1 MFLSERTHCVREVG
15 VREVSAPVRARH
27 SQAAL
32 VSLPPA
38 LLLADA
44 NRMLALSRTKG
55 YLMARTG
62 QYPCGIIQVGDGHR
76 VITTD
81 LLQFLGVDD
90 VGIRRSFDE
99 LPPAVPLPTAN
110 ALLSLSRTTG
120 YKLARTGQYPC
131 IVLRLGAEYRVRKNE
146 LQRLLHIGD
155 APTEQAVA

>member
-1 MFLSERTHCVREVG
+1 MREVAA
-15 VREVSAPVRARH
+15 SAGARY
-27 SQAAL
+27 SRAAL
-32 VSLPPA
+32 RSLPPA
-38 LLLADA
+38 LLLTDA

-90 VGIRRSFDE
+90 AGIRRSFAE

-131 IVLRLGAEYRVRKNE
+131 TVLRLGVEYRVRKSE
-146 LQRLLHIGD
+146 LQRLLHLSD
-155 APTEQAVA
+155 EPSEQAVA